1 MRVLVTGGAGFIG
14 SHLAEHLL
22 EKGHLVDVLDNL
34 STGCLENVRPL
45 LEHPSFRL
53 EVDTVLNSSLLSRM
67 MEGCDAVIHLA
78 AAVGVQLIVSDAVGT
93 IETNVKGTEAVL
105 ELAERDR
112 KRVLLASTSE
122 VYGKSSKIP
131 FSENDDLVLGPS
143 NRARWSY
150 ACSKAIDE
158 FLGLAYWAERQV
170 PVTIV
175 RLFNTVGP
183 RQLGRYGMVL
193 PNLVRQALANEPLT
207 VFGDGT
213 QTRCFCHVS
222 DAVGALTGLLLN
234 ESTTGEVYNVGSDEE
249 VTIRELA
256 GRVIEATHSASPISL
271 VPYEEAYAPGFEDMR
286 RRVPDLR
293 KLREAIGFSPAY
305 DLDGI
310 VRSVVA
316 YHTRAAGKLPG

>member
-1 MRVLVTGGAGFIG
+1 MKVLVTGGAGFIG
-14 SHLAEHLL
+14 SHVAEHLL
-22 EKGHLVDVLDNL
+22 KKGHVVDVLDDL
-34 STGCLENVRPL
+34 STGRLENVQPL
-45 LEHPSFRL
+45 LEHPSFHL
-53 EVDTVLNSSLLSRM
+53 EVDTMLNSPLLSRM
-67 MEGCDAVIHLA
+67 MKGCDAVVHMA
-78 AAVGVQLIVSDAVGT
+78 AAVGVQLIVSDPVGT

-105 ELAERDR
+105 ELAEKDR

-131 FSENDDLVLGPS
+131 FSENDDLVLGPT

-158 FLGLAYWAERQV
+158 FLGLAYWTERDV

-183 RQLGRYGMVL
+183 RQVGRYGMVL
-193 PNLVRQALANEPLT
+193 PTLVRQALTNQPLT
-207 VFGDGT
+207 VFGDGG
-213 QTRCFCHVS
+213 QSRCFCHVE
-222 DAVGALTGLLLN
+222 DVVRALTDLLTK
-234 ESTTGEVYNVGSDEE
+234 EQTEGEVYNVGSDEE
-249 VTIRELA
+249 VTIKELA
-256 GRVIEATHSASPISL
+256 SRVIEAAHSSSRISL
-271 VPYEEAYAPGFEDMR
+271 IPYEEAYPPGFEDMR

-293 KLREAIGFSPAY
+293 KLQEAIGFSPAY

-316 YHTRAAGKLPG
+316 YHRDSSGL